1 MLVKPFSDWLIFS
14 HKPREPNI
22 SELSLIKDKYLL
34 RYNDYQLAKDHF
46 HTLAKDNEFKNLCFS
61 LYDWYKSGK
70 QSSYKFLIRCMTDL
84 KPLWLHQSVAKT
96 ECGVLKGHAN
106 AIEEGLVVVDGD
118 GVILCLMSLAISSLR
133 SSSSWRGNAISRRPS
148 TQVPPL
154 RGLVRRLFQPEQP
167 HSIQF
172 ATGYAR
178 SSDPKLAGI
187 NKRGAKADHH
197 NKFKTLMKSPDFSQV
212 YLSLYWG
219 DERLQFAYVS
229 LRSRDEKVWDFHKIY
244 GSRWIKEGLVVVDH
258 FRGWITEFLKNNID
272 MLSELYE

>member
-1 MLVKPFSDWLIFS
+1 MIISLRKIIFT
-14 HKPREPNI
+14 
-22 SELSLIKDKYLL
+22 LL
-34 RYNDYQLAKDHF
+34 RRITNSRISA
-46 HTLAKDNEFKNLCFS
+46 S
-61 LYDWYKSGK
+61 LSTIGTK
-70 QSSYKFLIRCMTDL
+70 
-84 KPLWLHQSVAKT
+84 V
-96 ECGVLKGHAN
+96 GHAN

-187 NKRGAKADHH
+187 NKRGAKA
-197 NKFKTLMKSPDFSQV
+197 
-212 YLSLYWG
+212 
-219 DERLQFAYVS
+219 
-229 LRSRDEKVWDFHKIY
+229 
-244 GSRWIKEGLVVVDH
+244 
-258 FRGWITEFLKNNID
+258 
-272 MLSELYE
+272 